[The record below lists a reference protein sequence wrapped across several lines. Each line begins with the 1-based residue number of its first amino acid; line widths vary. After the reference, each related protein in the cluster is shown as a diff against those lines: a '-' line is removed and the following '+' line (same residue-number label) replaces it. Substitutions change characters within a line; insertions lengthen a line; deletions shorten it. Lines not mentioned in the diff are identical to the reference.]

1 MVRKNTLNRKN
12 RTLRLESLEGRHMMA
27 GGSIGQIINLP
38 LTTVRVTTEE
48 FQPVDI
54 HQGDQNVCLAKW
66 DIQAEGARGF
76 AQFREAL
83 LLPAVGSDSISNN
96 FSNLRLLANLNGV
109 NNDGVRG
116 DGYEAEI
123 GWVMTNWE
131 TGVMDAQIGYPP
143 VWARA
148 SQDLEIEL
156 VGNANSWLSGE
167 NAGVEFAW
175 GSFSDLR
182 GNYISDGNIVYDG
195 VNPVLTPINDT
206 YVQVSQMQVD
216 KFGSLLVGQQ
226 DVILEE
232 VYAYGHEANLTQVSF
247 TTTGSTE
254 NFENVTLQVDTNW
267 DNNPDQTFTGSTS
280 NGIMSF
286 NLGADGLQSSGALL
300 TVVADVVDQLV
311 GDPNFQASLPYDSV
325 GVSAVDINTGEPL
338 DQGQIHVYAGT
349 GGTAFNLVSDTQ
361 VVIKELQSTN
371 QEDLVPGTTVVVEN
385 FTVYAEQAGDTLN
398 RVVITTEI
406 GDVSLLK
413 SYALLV
419 DTNGDLTPE
428 TTIAFGV
435 AQPNNCVVFENFSQ
449 PIATGLDSTV
459 FAVQANVP
467 SDLFGYQIFRG
478 QLYGAGGMV
487 VKKKDG
493 SVLPRD
499 QIFMGYSDQ
508 TLFYSEYPLGM
519 G

>member
-1 MVRKNTLNRKN
+1 MVRKNTMSRS
-12 RTLRLESLEGRHMMA
+12 LRLETLERRHMMA
-27 GGSIGQIINLP
+27 GVFQGINPP

-48 FQPVDI
+48 FEPTEI
-54 HQGDQNVCLAKW
+54 LPGEQNVCLAKW
-66 DIQAEGARGF
+66 DIQAEGLRGY

-83 LLPAVGSDSISNN
+83 LLPAAGSDSISNN
-96 FSNLRLLANLNGV
+96 FSNLRLLANF
-109 NNDGVRG
+109 DGVST
-116 DGYEAEI
+116 EI
-123 GWVMTNWE
+123 GWVSTNWE

-167 NAGVEFAW
+167 SVGVEFAW

-182 GNYISDGNIVYDG
+182 GNYINDGNVVYDG
-195 VNPVLTPINDT
+195 INPVLTPINDT
-206 YVQVSQMQVD
+206 YVQLSQMQVD
-216 KFGSLLVGQQ
+216 RFGSLSAGQQ
-226 DVILEE
+226 DVVLEE
-232 VYAYGHEANLTQVSF
+232 AYAYGHEANLTQVSF
-247 TTTGSTE
+247 TTTGSIE

-280 NGIMSF
+280 NGTMSF
-286 NLGADGLQSSGALL
+286 DLGADGLQSSGALL
-300 TVVADVVDQLV
+300 TVVADVVDNLV
-311 GDPNFQASLPYDSV
+311 GDPNFQASLPYN
-325 GVSAVDINTGEPL
+325 GNGISAVDINTSAPL
-338 DQGQIHVYAGT
+338 NQGQIMVYTGM
-349 GGTAFNLVSDTQ
+349 GGTAFNLVSDPQ
-361 VVIKELQSTN
+361 VAIKELQSTS
-371 QEDLVPGTTVVVEN
+371 QEELVPGTTVVIEN
-385 FTVYAEQAGDTLN
+385 FTVHAEQAGETLD

-406 GDVSLLK
+406 GNVSYLK

-419 DTNGDLTPE
+419 DTNGDKTPE

-435 AQPNNCVVFENFSQ
+435 VQPNNCVVFENFSEA
-449 PIATGLDSTV
+449 IATGADSTA

-467 SDLFGYQIFRG
+467 SDLFGYQLFRG

-493 SVLPRD
+493 SILNRD
-499 QIFMGYSDQ
+499 QIFMDYSDQ
-508 TLFYSEYPLGM
+508 TLFFSEYPLGM